1 VQAIGLEQVAGQLSI
16 RIEHGRGDVDVLHTF
31 FGRGVVLHQ
40 FICSSPSNCDYLLQ
54 SGWEVGE
61 YLNTLCD
68 YRAKREGATMKKLL
82 LLVLLASAVSFA
94 QQPGAD
100 PAIKAKILTRAE
112 FDALLAT
119 PGRVLLIDV
128 RRPTEIAMNGGFPVY
143 LNIQAADLEKHL
155 AEIPKDKPLI
165 LVSNHAHRA
174 GIAADLLESKGFK
187 IAGAIGAQVYESE
200 GGTLMKYA
208 PEKPATIG
216 EK

>member
-1 VQAIGLEQVAGQLSI
+1 M
-16 RIEHGRGDVDVLHTF
+16 R
-31 FGRGVVLHQ
+31 
-40 FICSSPSNCDYLLQ
+40 
-54 SGWEVGE
+54 
-61 YLNTLCD
+61 
-68 YRAKREGATMKKLL
+68 K
-82 LLVLLASAVSFA
+82 LVLLILLATAVSFA
-94 QQPGAD
+94 QQPGTA
-100 PAIKAKILTRAE
+100 PASKAKILTRAG

-174 GIAADLLESKGFK
+174 GLAADLLESKGFK

-200 GGTLMKYA
+200 GGTLVKYA
-208 PEKPATIG
+208 PEKAAANA